1 MTKMI
6 NVSKSI
12 KQEEG
17 ISIWSKNN
25 FHGTLNYIMRFG
37 KTRIIELVV
46 DRTRKKH
53 IDKRI
58 VILVPTDIA
67 YQNIKHIA
75 KKYNVEAYTIYTLS
89 NMLSKGFSL
98 KGYLL
103 IIDEIH
109 RFLTDKT
116 SALLT
121 RLNFEYKLG
130 LTGSKLSFTDKKVL
144 RELEFPVIDTI
155 TEKEAIEKGWIADYS
170 EYNVAVDITDSEK
183 LKYKSLNDNIT
194 KISENFRGLYKKI
207 NDVFKR
213 QVINSDYELLQA
225 CYSGLQLYDN
235 NFNKT
240 EYIVPS
246 NFRLILCTV
255 MGYDKNAVIDNE
267 YIKMIQEFW
276 NPDNVENVAKSYIKS
291 VTARNNYLKHNVNK
305 VNAVLQILKHYR
317 KPTIVY
323 NDSIDMIDQ
332 IYDNLNSKEVV
343 KYHSAVESIHLYD
356 ENGEI
361 IRYASGERKG
371 EPKLFGKTTIKKL
384 AIERINS
391 GQALYLITGKSLNE
405 SVNLPNIECLICTAG
420 DTNPTTY
427 DQRTARGKTLDNSNT
442 AKKCIIINLFIDDFF
457 INDTFVKSR
466 DKEKLSIRQNNV
478 KNAIWLENIDDLFCI
493 IEKYN

>member
-1 MTKMI
+1 MI

-17 ISIWSKNN
+17 ISIWVKNN

-58 VILVPTDIA
+58 ILLVPTDIA

-75 KKYNVEAYTIYTLS
+75 KTYNIEAYTIYTLS

-103 IIDEIH
+103 IVDEIH
-109 RFLTDKT
+109 RFLNDKN
-116 SALLT
+116 SALLKKLT
-121 RLNFEYKLG
+121 FEYKLG

-144 RELEFPVIDTI
+144 RELEMPVIDII
-155 TEKEAIEKGWIADYS
+155 TEEEAIEKNWIADYS

-213 QVINSDYELLQA
+213 QIMTSDYELIQS

-235 NFNKT
+235 NFHKT
-240 EYIVPS
+240 EYITPDK
-246 NFRLILCTV
+246 FRLILCTV
-255 MGYDKNAVIDNE
+255 MGYEKDIVITNE
-267 YIKMIQEFW
+267 YTRMMQEFW
-276 NPDNVENVAKSYIKS
+276 HPDNVETLAKSYIKS

-305 VNAVLQILKHYR
+305 VNGVLQILKHYR
-317 KPTIVY
+317 RPTIVY

-332 IYDNLNSKEVV
+332 LYDNLNAKEVV
-343 KYHSAVESIHLYD
+343 KYHSAVESIYMYD
-356 ENGEI
+356 DNGNVI
-361 IRYASGERKG
+361 TYAGGQRKG

-384 AIERINS
+384 AIERMNT
-391 GQALYLITGKSLNE
+391 GKAMYLITGKSLNE
-405 SVNLPNIECLICTAG
+405 SVNLPSIECIICTAG

-427 DQRTARGKTLDNSNT
+427 DQRTARGKTLDNNNVS
-442 AKKCIIINLFIDDFF
+442 KKCVIINLFIDDFF
-457 INDTFVKSR
+457 INDVFVKSR

-478 KNAIWLENIDDLFCI
+478 KNVIWLENIDDLFGVI
-493 IEKYN
+493 KKYN